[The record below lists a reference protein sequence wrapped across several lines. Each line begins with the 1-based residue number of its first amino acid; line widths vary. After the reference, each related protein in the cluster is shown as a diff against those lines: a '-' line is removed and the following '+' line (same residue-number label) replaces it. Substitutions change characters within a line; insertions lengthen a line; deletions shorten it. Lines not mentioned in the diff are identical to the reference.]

1 MEKRNAYIYK
11 YIYIESLI
19 YRNVLKVFFINNGV
33 YRKSQKI
40 YLKNEKNKQTTK
52 PAFPYSNQF
61 TDRFSK

>member
-40 YLKNEKNKQTTK
+40 YLKNEKNKQTCISL
-52 PAFPYSNQF
+52 F
-61 TDRFSK
+61 